1 MGAGVVADCTNWPD
15 CGKGACSGNGKEI
28 CCCTTNFELEFVEV
42 WQRGQGMLVFVGES
56 GKPQVVHFI
65 PGSLYAYGYIVP
77 IGEVFG
83 LSLALIIT
91 FHNERLLVK

>member
-1 MGAGVVADCTNWPD
+1 
-15 CGKGACSGNGKEI
+15 
-28 CCCTTNFELEFVEV
+28 
-42 WQRGQGMLVFVGES
+42 MLVLVGES

-65 PGSLYAYGYIVP
+65 AGSLYAYGYIVP
-77 IGEVFG
+77 FGEVFG